1 MGSSNAGMS
10 VGAAIAQ
17 LPQRGDTSVQTLG
30 VGMVGYSFMG
40 AVHSHAWRS
49 VGHVFD
55 LGTSVAMR
63 AICGRNESAV
73 SEAAARLGWQS
84 HTTDWRDLLT
94 RPDIDII
101 DICTPG
107 SSHEEIAVAALAA
120 GKNVICEKPLA
131 NSVAEATRMA
141 AAAESARGKS
151 MVAFNYRR
159 VPALTHARN
168 MVREGRLGRIFHVR
182 AVYLQDWIIDPEFP
196 LVWRL
201 IKDEAGSGALGD
213 LGAHIV
219 DAAQFVTGSRITSV
233 SGELRTFITE
243 RPLVGET
250 HLLGASA
257 SSERGQV
264 TVDDAALFLADFDNG
279 AVGTFEATRFASGR
293 KNGMALE
300 INGEKASLRFEF
312 ESMNELWVH
321 DHTEEGK
328 HAGFRRVM
336 VTEGDHPYLEA
347 WWPPGHVLGYDHT
360 FTNEFRDFVRDI
372 VDGRDP
378 EPSFADGLY
387 VQRVLDA
394 VERSSAAHSVRTSV

>member
-1 MGSSNAGMS
+1 MWLLQGGGVVS
-10 VGAAIAQ
+10 
-17 LPQRGDTSVQTLG
+17 TELG
-30 VGMVGYSFMG
+30 VGMIGYAFMG
-40 AVHSHAWRS
+40 AVHSHAWRTVS
-49 VGHVFD
+49 HVFD
-55 LGTSVAMR
+55 LGATVEMR
-63 AICGRNESAV
+63 AICGRNEAAV
-73 SEAAARLGWQS
+73 AAAATKFGWQS
-84 HTTDWRDLLT
+84 YETDWRAVIARD
-94 RPDIDII
+94 DIDII

-107 SSHEEIAVAALAA
+107 SSHEEIAIAALQA

-131 NSVAEATRMA
+131 NTVAEAERMA
-141 AAAESARGKS
+141 AAARASSGKS

-159 VPALTHARN
+159 VPALAHARKL
-168 MVREGRLGRIFHVR
+168 VQEGRLGRIFHVR

-219 DAAQFVTGSRITSV
+219 DAAQFVTGSQITSV

-250 HLLGASA
+250 HLLQAT
-257 SSERGQV
+257 SSTQRGPV

-300 INGEKASLRFEF
+300 VNGEKASLRFEF
-312 ESMNELWVH
+312 ETMNELWVH
-321 DHTEEGK
+321 DHTEKGA
-328 HAGFRRVM
+328 HAGFRRVL

-360 FTNEFRDFVRDI
+360 FTNEFRDFVVDI
-372 VDGRDP
+372 VNDRSP
-378 EPSFADGLY
+378 RPSFDDGLY

-394 VERSSAAHSVRTSV
+394 VERSSADRSIRTAV

>member
-1 MGSSNAGMS
+1 VSSS
-10 VGAAIAQ
+10 
-17 LPQRGDTSVQTLG
+17 LG
-30 VGMVGYSFMG
+30 VGMVGYAFMG
-40 AVHSHAWRS
+40 AVHSHAWRTVS
-49 VGHVFD
+49 HVFD
-55 LGTSVAMR
+55 LGVDVEMR
-63 AICGRNESAV
+63 AICGRNEAGVSSA
-73 SEAAARLGWQS
+73 AHKLGWQS
-84 HTTDWRDLLT
+84 YETDWRALIARD
-94 RPDIDII
+94 DIDIV
-101 DICTPG
+101 DVCTPG
-107 SSHEEIAVAALAA
+107 SSHEEIAVAALEA
-120 GKNVICEKPLA
+120 GKHVICEKPLA
-131 NSVAEATRMA
+131 NTVAEAERMA
-141 AAAESARGKS
+141 EVARRASGKS

-159 VPALTHARN
+159 VPALAHARN
-168 MVREGRLGRIFHVR
+168 LVSEGRLGRIFHVR

-201 IKDEAGSGALGD
+201 IKEEAGSGALGD

-219 DAAQFVTGSRITSV
+219 DAAQFVTGSRITNV
-233 SGELRTFITE
+233 SGELRTFIEE

-250 HLLGASA
+250 HLLEATK
-257 SSERGQV
+257 SSERGKV

-300 INGEKASLRFEF
+300 VNGEKASLRFEF

-328 HAGFRRVM
+328 HAGFRRVL

-360 FTNEFRDFVRDI
+360 FTNEFRDFVLDVVNDRA
-372 VDGRDP
+372 P
-378 EPSFADGLY
+378 EPSFDDGLY

-394 VERSSAAHSVRTSV
+394 VERSSQAQSVRTNV

>member
-1 MGSSNAGMS
+1 MSS
-10 VGAAIAQ
+10 
-17 LPQRGDTSVQTLG
+17 TLG
-30 VGMVGYSFMG
+30 VGMIGYAFMG
-40 AVHSHAWRS
+40 AVHSHAWRT

-55 LGTSVAMR
+55 LGVDVEMR
-63 AICGRNESAV
+63 AICGRNEEGV
-73 SEAAARLGWQS
+73 AAAAKKFGWQS
-84 HTTDWRDLLT
+84 YETDWRAVIARD
-94 RPDIDII
+94 DIDII

-107 SSHEEIAVAALAA
+107 SSHEEIAIAALQA

-131 NSVAEATRMA
+131 NTVAEAERMA
-141 AAAESARGKS
+141 AAASAASGKS

-159 VPALTHARN
+159 VPALAHARN
-168 MVREGRLGRIFHVR
+168 LVAEGRLGRIFHVR

-219 DAAQFVTGSRITSV
+219 DAAHFVTGSHITSV
-233 SGELRTFITE
+233 SGELRTFIDE

-250 HLLGASA
+250 HLLEATKSA
-257 SSERGQV
+257 ERGKV
-264 TVDDAALFLADFDNG
+264 TVDDAAIFLANFDNG

-300 INGEKASLRFEF
+300 VNGEKASLRFEF

-321 DHTEEGK
+321 DHTEEGNN
-328 HAGFRRVM
+328 AGFRRIL

-360 FTNEFRDFVRDI
+360 FTHEFRDFVLDVVNDRE
-372 VDGRDP
+372 P
-378 EPSFADGLY
+378 QPSFEDGLY

-394 VERSSAAHSVRTSV
+394 VERSSEAHSVRTNV

>member
-1 MGSSNAGMS
+1 MSSG
-10 VGAAIAQ
+10 
-17 LPQRGDTSVQTLG
+17 TLG
-30 VGMVGYSFMG
+30 VGMIGYAFMG
-40 AVHSHAWRS
+40 AVHSHAWRT

-55 LGTSVAMR
+55 LGVDVEMR
-63 AICGRNESAV
+63 TICGRNEEAV
-73 SEAAARLGWQS
+73 AAAAKKYGWQS
-84 HTTDWRDLLT
+84 YETDWRSVLARD
-94 RPDIDII
+94 DIDIV

-107 SSHEEIAVAALAA
+107 SSHEEIAIAALQA

-131 NSVAEATRMA
+131 NTVAEAERMA
-141 AAAESARGKS
+141 AAAAVASGKS

-159 VPALTHARN
+159 VPALAHARN
-168 MVREGRLGRIFHVR
+168 LVAEGRLGRIFHVR

-219 DAAQFVTGSRITSV
+219 DAAQFVTGSNITSV
-233 SGELRTFITE
+233 SGELRTFIDE

-250 HLLGASA
+250 HLLEATKST
-257 SSERGQV
+257 ERGKV
-264 TVDDAALFLADFDNG
+264 TVDDAAIFLADFDNG

-300 INGEKASLRFEF
+300 VNGDKASLRFEF

-321 DHTEEGK
+321 DHTEEGNN
-328 HAGFRRVM
+328 AGFRRIL

-360 FTNEFRDFVRDI
+360 FTHEFRDFVLDVVNDRE
-372 VDGRDP
+372 P
-378 EPSFADGLY
+378 QPSFEDGLY

-394 VERSSAAHSVRTSV
+394 VERSSQSQSVRTSV

>member
-1 MGSSNAGMS
+1 MSS
-10 VGAAIAQ
+10 
-17 LPQRGDTSVQTLG
+17 TLG
-30 VGMVGYSFMG
+30 VGMIGYAFMG
-40 AVHSHAWRS
+40 AVHSHAWRT

-55 LGTSVAMR
+55 LGVDVEMR
-63 AICGRNESAV
+63 AICGRNEEGV
-73 SEAAARLGWQS
+73 AAAAKKFGWQS
-84 HTTDWRDLLT
+84 YETDWRAVIARD
-94 RPDIDII
+94 DIDII

-107 SSHEEIAVAALAA
+107 SSHEEIAIAALQA

-131 NSVAEATRMA
+131 NTVAEAERMA
-141 AAAESARGKS
+141 AAANTASGKS

-159 VPALTHARN
+159 VPALAHARN
-168 MVREGRLGRIFHVR
+168 LVAEGRLGRIFHVR

-219 DAAQFVTGSRITSV
+219 DAAHFVTGSLITSV
-233 SGELRTFITE
+233 SGELRTFIDE

-250 HLLGASA
+250 HLLEATKSA
-257 SSERGQV
+257 ERGKV
-264 TVDDAALFLADFDNG
+264 TVDDAAIFLANFDNG

-300 INGEKASLRFEF
+300 VNGEKASLRFEF

-321 DHTEEGK
+321 DHTEEGNN
-328 HAGFRRVM
+328 AGFRRIL

-360 FTNEFRDFVRDI
+360 FTHEFRDFVLDVVNDRE
-372 VDGRDP
+372 P
-378 EPSFADGLY
+378 QPSFEDGLY

-394 VERSSAAHSVRTSV
+394 VERSSEAHSVRTNV

>member
-1 MGSSNAGMS
+1 MSSG
-10 VGAAIAQ
+10 
-17 LPQRGDTSVQTLG
+17 TLG
-30 VGMVGYSFMG
+30 VGMIGYAFMG
-40 AVHSHAWRS
+40 AVHSHAWRT

-55 LGTSVAMR
+55 LGVDVEMR
-63 AICGRNESAV
+63 TICGRNEEAV
-73 SEAAARLGWQS
+73 AAAAKKYGWQS
-84 HTTDWRDLLT
+84 YETDWRSVLARD
-94 RPDIDII
+94 DIDIV

-107 SSHEEIAVAALAA
+107 SSHEEIAIAALQA

-131 NSVAEATRMA
+131 NTVAEAERMA
-141 AAAESARGKS
+141 AAAAVASGKS

-159 VPALTHARN
+159 VPALAHARN
-168 MVREGRLGRIFHVR
+168 LVAEGRLGRIFHVR

-219 DAAQFVTGSRITSV
+219 DAAQFVTGSNITSV
-233 SGELRTFITE
+233 SGELRTFIDE

-250 HLLGASA
+250 HLLEATKST
-257 SSERGQV
+257 ERGKV
-264 TVDDAALFLADFDNG
+264 TVDDAAIFLADFDNG

-300 INGEKASLRFEF
+300 VNGDKASLRFEF

-328 HAGFRRVM
+328 HAGFRRVL

-360 FTNEFRDFVRDI
+360 FTHEFRDFVLDVVNDRE
-372 VDGRDP
+372 P
-378 EPSFADGLY
+378 QPSFEDGLY

-394 VERSSAAHSVRTSV
+394 VERSSQSQSVRTSV

>member
-1 MGSSNAGMS
+1 MSS
-10 VGAAIAQ
+10 
-17 LPQRGDTSVQTLG
+17 TLG
-30 VGMVGYSFMG
+30 VGMIGYAFMG
-40 AVHSHAWRS
+40 AVHSHAWRT

-55 LGTSVAMR
+55 LGVDVEMR
-63 AICGRNESAV
+63 AICGRNEEGV
-73 SEAAARLGWQS
+73 AAAAKKFGWQS
-84 HTTDWRDLLT
+84 YETDWRAVIARD
-94 RPDIDII
+94 DIDII

-107 SSHEEIAVAALAA
+107 SSHEEIAIAALQA

-131 NSVAEATRMA
+131 NTVAEAERMA
-141 AAAESARGKS
+141 AAANTASGKS

-159 VPALTHARN
+159 VPALAHARN
-168 MVREGRLGRIFHVR
+168 LVAEGHLGRIFHVR

-219 DAAQFVTGSRITSV
+219 DAAQFVTGSNITSV
-233 SGELRTFITE
+233 SGELRTFIDE

-250 HLLGASA
+250 HLLEATKSA
-257 SSERGQV
+257 ERGKV
-264 TVDDAALFLADFDNG
+264 TVDDAAIFLANFDNG

-300 INGEKASLRFEF
+300 VNGEKASLRFEF
-312 ESMNELWVH
+312 ESMNELWLH

-328 HAGFRRVM
+328 NAGFRRVL

-360 FTNEFRDFVRDI
+360 FTHEFRDFVLDVVNDRE
-372 VDGRDP
+372 P
-378 EPSFADGLY
+378 QPSFEDGLY

-394 VERSSAAHSVRTSV
+394 VERSSEAHSVRTNV

>member
-1 MGSSNAGMS
+1 MSS
-10 VGAAIAQ
+10 
-17 LPQRGDTSVQTLG
+17 TLG
-30 VGMVGYSFMG
+30 VGMIGYAFMG
-40 AVHSHAWRS
+40 AVHSHAWRT

-55 LGTSVAMR
+55 LGVDVEMR
-63 AICGRNESAV
+63 AICGRNEEGV
-73 SEAAARLGWQS
+73 AAAAKKFGWQS
-84 HTTDWRDLLT
+84 YETDWRAVIARD
-94 RPDIDII
+94 DIDII

-107 SSHEEIAVAALAA
+107 SSHEEIAIAALQA

-131 NSVAEATRMA
+131 NTVAEAERMA
-141 AAAESARGKS
+141 AAANTASGKS

-159 VPALTHARN
+159 VPALAHARN
-168 MVREGRLGRIFHVR
+168 LVAEGHLGRIFHVR

-219 DAAQFVTGSRITSV
+219 DAAQFVTGSNITSV
-233 SGELRTFITE
+233 SGELRTFIDE

-250 HLLGASA
+250 HLLEATKSA
-257 SSERGQV
+257 ERGKV
-264 TVDDAALFLADFDNG
+264 TVDDAAIFLANFDNG

-300 INGEKASLRFEF
+300 VNGEKASLRFEF

-328 HAGFRRVM
+328 NAGFRRVL

-360 FTNEFRDFVRDI
+360 FTHEFRDFVLDVVNDRE
-372 VDGRDP
+372 P
-378 EPSFADGLY
+378 QPSFEDGLY

-394 VERSSAAHSVRTSV
+394 VERSSEAHSVRTNV